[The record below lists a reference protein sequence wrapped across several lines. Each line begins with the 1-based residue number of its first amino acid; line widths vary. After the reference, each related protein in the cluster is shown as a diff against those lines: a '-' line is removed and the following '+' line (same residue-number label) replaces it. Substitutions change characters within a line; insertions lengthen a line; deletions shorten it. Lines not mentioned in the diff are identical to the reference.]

1 MKEQNNMIMNFGL
14 IILFIII
21 GVANYYLTKSFW
33 CHEGCGVRMCMNNDN
48 KNNIKWS
55 FSNHKNPGINQ
66 GFVRSNELTFREL
79 RTFTSFT

>member
-1 MKEQNNMIMNFGL
+1 MIMNFGL

-33 CHEGCGVRMCMNNDN
+33 CHEGYGVRMCMNNKYRIQLSGQFQAIKPWN
-48 KNNIKWS
+48 K
-55 FSNHKNPGINQ
+55 PG
-66 GFVRSNELTFREL
+66 FLSDSVNELTFREL